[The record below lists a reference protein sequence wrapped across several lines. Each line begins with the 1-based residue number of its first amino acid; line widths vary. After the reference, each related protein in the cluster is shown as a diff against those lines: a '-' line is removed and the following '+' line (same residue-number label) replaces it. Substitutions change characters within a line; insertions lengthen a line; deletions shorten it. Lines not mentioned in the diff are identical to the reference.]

1 MDTLSTCVLSS
12 SRVSALCS
20 QAANACSDKQVETHE
35 LLEHDL
41 HLLSGPL
48 QAEAP
53 LSYLFIFIRLY
64 KNEACIIKACTD
76 GFWKLPRIP
85 RSKNNH

>member
-12 SRVSALCS
+12 SQVSALRS

-41 HLLSGPL
+41 IF
-48 QAEAP
+48 
-53 LSYLFIFIRLY
+53 YLGH
-64 KNEACIIKACTD
+64 C
-76 GFWKLPRIP
+76 KLKHP
-85 RSKNNH
+85 